1 MFVLLNLVGYYT
13 LNAKINLVRL
23 RITMIKKMRL
33 CNLSFSIDYGSQD
46 IYYDVYNGE
55 LNSLVNTFDK
65 FYNFYLLVES
75 NCK

>member
-1 MFVLLNLVGYYT
+1 
-13 LNAKINLVRL
+13 
-23 RITMIKKMRL
+23 MRL

-65 FYNFYLLVES
+65 FYNFYLLIS
-75 NCK
+75 RK